1 MRRGRSRGFVV
12 QLTPVTGTAY
22 SRASP
27 PLLRVDLTDEAAVQ
41 SLVENVHPDVV
52 LHLAAERHPDRV
64 EQNPDAAQA
73 LNVEAPAWLARACA
87 AQTPPAYLVHVS
99 TDYVFDGRAPPYTTS
114 SEPNPLNSYGRSKRM
129 AELAVQEHARPGYAT
144 CVRVPIL
151 YGECDSPAESAV
163 NVLLDAIQD
172 QGQRVT
178 MDAHG
183 VRYPTYVGDVARV
196 LLDLASMAV
205 VRGESMPPTLHYA
218 AREAMTKYDMCLV
231 LSRLWNQV
239 CDAPVSST
247 AHLDPQFEADPHAAT
262 LRPGHCKLDVSE
274 TEMLGIDVSHV
285 AFDEWWRAYLALLGP
300 PATTLAERA
309 ADAAPAEAEKSTE
322 TEAGAA
328 MEDQTQGEAV
338 HEPVPAPSSLEPAQE
353 PPCEPAPTDP
363 APPAPSSPV
372 DDERYGTPTPPE
384 SGAVPPAPAVSFSVR
399 VDDPQRV
406 GDPVTGH
413 VVYAV
418 RVSTNAPWF
427 SRPELS
433 VLRRYSDFRWL
444 HAALVSNCP
453 GAIVPPIPEKV
464 KIGRF
469 APDVVAFRRCA
480 LQRALQ
486 QMLEHPRLQ
495 KDEDLKL
502 FLESPRLA
510 ADIHARDTV
519 KGPVITPDHKAL
531 FGWRQAL
538 QQPRFHDPDDWFS
551 HQLDYLTQFETR
563 MKEIVA
569 AVSTLAQQRK
579 ALAAAQEQLYE
590 SLVGISSSGLSR
602 SVSTCFAAL
611 AETKKRAS
619 EGSARLAHHEAHV
632 LGLVLYEH
640 ERLVG
645 SVRKSFAARED
656 VWQAWQKAEDELHKL
671 RARQAKR
678 PTQHVDTHMQA
689 LTQAELASVALR
701 TRFEEVSRLCKSEM
715 QRFDQHKVVEIRAAF
730 EAYVRH
736 FHSLQAEANEGW
748 SHCER
753 VVLRQA
759 TRKHGGTYAPQDVQ
773 RIIAPANA
781 HMLDCR
787 SA

>member
-1 MRRGRSRGFVV
+1 
-12 QLTPVTGTAY
+12 
-22 SRASP
+22 
-27 PLLRVDLTDEAAVQ
+27 LTDEAAVQ
-41 SLVENVHPDVV
+41 ALVEHVHPDVV

-64 EQNPDAAQA
+64 ERDPDAVHS
-73 LNVEAPAWLARACA
+73 LNVEAPAWIARACA
-87 AQTPPAYLVHVS
+87 AQTPPAYLIHVS
-99 TDYVFDGRAPPYTTS
+99 TDYVFDGRAPPYTTT

-151 YGECDSPAESAV
+151 YGECDSQAESAV
-163 NVLLDAIQD
+163 NVLLDAIQER
-172 QGQRVT
+172 GKRIT
-178 MDAHG
+178 MDAYG
-183 VRYPTYVGDVARV
+183 VRYPTFVGDVARV

-205 VRGESMPPTLHYA
+205 AGNKPMPPMLHYA

-239 CDAPVSST
+239 CGAPILST
-247 AHLDPQFEADPHAAT
+247 DHLDPQFEADPHAAT

-274 TEMLGIDVSHV
+274 TEALGIDVSHV
-285 AFDEWWRAYLALLGP
+285 PFDEWWHAYLTRLGP
-300 PATTLAERA
+300 PKHTREESAKGATPTELG
-309 ADAAPAEAEKSTE
+309 AEAEKEKKEEKKGKERDHEVKDEAKDEAKDE
-322 TEAGAA
+322 TKDETKDEAREKAA
-328 MEDQTQGEAV
+328 AV
-338 HEPVPAPSSLEPAQE
+338 QAKPTPE
-353 PPCEPAPTDP
+353 PTDADH
-363 APPAPSSPV
+363 APHTPSSPS
-372 DDERYGTPTPPE
+372 DDARYGTPTPPE
-384 SGAVPPAPAVSFSVR
+384 SGSVPPATAVSFSVR
-399 VDDPQRV
+399 VGDPQRV

-427 SRPELS
+427 SRLELS

-453 GAIVPPIPEKV
+453 GVIVPPIPEKV

-469 APDVVAFRRCA
+469 APDLIEFRRCA
-480 LQRALQ
+480 LERALQ

-510 ADIHARDTV
+510 ADIHARDTL

-538 QQPRFHDPDDWFS
+538 QQPRFHDPDDWFR
-551 HQLDYLTQFETR
+551 HQLEYLAQLQMR

-569 AVSTLAQQRK
+569 AVSVLAQQRK
-579 ALAAAQEQLYE
+579 ALATAQEQLYE
-590 SLVGISSSGLSR
+590 SLVSVSGSGLSR

-611 AETKKRAS
+611 AETKKHSS
-619 EGSARLAHHEAHV
+619 EASARLAHHEANV

-656 VWQAWQKAEDELHKL
+656 AWQAWQKAEEELNKL
-671 RARQAKR
+671 RVRHAKR
-678 PTQHVDTHMQA
+678 PAQHADTQMQS

-715 QRFDQHKVVEIRAAF
+715 QRFDHHKVVEIRAAF
-730 EAYVRH
+730 EAYVRR
-736 FHSLQAEANEGW
+736 FHTLQAEANEEW
-748 SHCER
+748 THCER

-759 TRKHGGTYAPQDVQ
+759 TRKHGGTYTSQDVQ
-773 RIIAPANA
+773 KIIASANA

>member
-1 MRRGRSRGFVV
+1 MKVLVTGATGLLGRAVMRACLEGGHE
-12 QLTPVTGTAY
+12 VTGTAY

-41 SLVENVHPDVV
+41 ALIENERPDVV

-64 EQNPDAAQA
+64 ERDPDAARL

-87 AQTPPAYLVHVS
+87 AQTPPAYLIHVS
-99 TDYVFDGRAPPYTTS
+99 TDYVFDGRAPPYATT

-129 AELAVQEHARPGYAT
+129 AELAVQEHGRQGYAT

-151 YGECDSPAESAV
+151 YGECDSQAESAV
-163 NVLLDAIQD
+163 NVLLDAIQHH
-172 QGQRVT
+172 GKRIA

-205 VRGESMPPTLHYA
+205 AGDKRMPPTLHYA

-239 CDAPVSST
+239 CGAPVSST
-247 AHLDPQFEADPHAAT
+247 EHLDPQFEADPHAAT

-274 TEMLGIDVSHV
+274 TEALGIDISHV
-285 AFDEWWRAYLALLGP
+285 PFDEWWHAYLTRLGP
-300 PATTLAERA
+300 PERTEGANATPPASDEGAEADEAEEEEKEGEELEEKENQAEDETEDETTDEAEDRA
-309 ADAAPAEAEKSTE
+309 AAQAMPTPKLADADS
-322 TEAGAA
+322 
-328 MEDQTQGEAV
+328 
-338 HEPVPAPSSLEPAQE
+338 
-353 PPCEPAPTDP
+353 
-363 APPAPSSPV
+363 APPTPSSPA
-372 DDERYGTPTPPE
+372 DDARYGTPTPPE
-384 SGAVPPAPAVSFSVR
+384 PGSAPPAPAVTFSVR
-399 VDDPQRV
+399 VGDPQRV
-406 GDPVTGH
+406 GDPVTAH

-469 APDVVAFRRCA
+469 APDLIEFRRCA
-480 LQRALQ
+480 LERALQ

-502 FLESPRLA
+502 FLESHRLA
-510 ADIHARDTV
+510 ADIHARDIV

-538 QQPRFHDPDDWFS
+538 NQPRFHDPDDWFQ
-551 HQLDYLTQFETR
+551 HQLEYLTQFEMR
-563 MKEIVA
+563 MKEIVT

-590 SLVGISSSGLSR
+590 SLVGVSSSGLSR
-602 SVSTCFAAL
+602 SVSMCFAAL
-611 AETKKRAS
+611 AETKKRSS
-619 EGSARLAHHEAHV
+619 EASARLAHHEAHV
-632 LGLVLYEH
+632 LGLVMYEH

-671 RARQAKR
+671 RARHAKR
-678 PTQHVDTHMQA
+678 PAQHADTQMQA
-689 LTQAELASVALR
+689 LTQAELASTALR
-701 TRFEEVSRLCKSEM
+701 TRFEEVSGLCKSEM
-715 QRFDQHKVVEIRAAF
+715 QRFEHHKVVEIRAAF
-730 EAYVRH
+730 EAYVRR
-736 FHSLQAEANEGW
+736 FHTLQAEANDEW
-748 SHCER
+748 THCER

-759 TRKHGGTYAPQDVQ
+759 TKSRVGP
-773 RIIAPANA
+773 PP
-781 HMLDCR
+781 
-787 SA
+787 S